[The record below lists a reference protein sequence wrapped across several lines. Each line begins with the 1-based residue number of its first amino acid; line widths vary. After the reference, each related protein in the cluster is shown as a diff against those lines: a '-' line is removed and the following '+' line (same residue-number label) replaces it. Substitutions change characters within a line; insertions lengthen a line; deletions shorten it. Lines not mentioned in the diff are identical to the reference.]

1 MSVQSFNFRARART
15 IEHLG
20 KGQIADCPTA
30 VSELWKNAY
39 DAYAR
44 DVALYTVD
52 SEYPCGALIDNGC
65 GMSPEQIVDN
75 WLIVGTESKSQK
87 KTLSEEERFGLDIR
101 KTQGE
106 KGIGRLSAAFLSN
119 VTFLVTK
126 KVTGSFTSLLV
137 DWRLFENP
145 YLSFEDIS
153 IPFLEFD
160 SIDEVQI
167 AFNLLKEELIK
178 NVDFRNE
185 KKDSE
190 SLKNR
195 AWKRFTRDELEA
207 NTSEEFVT
215 TQDRILNFCL
225 HSTLDNRIVKP
236 WKEILDK
243 VLEKDEGQHGTALF
257 LLDLRR
263 DLTLITNPEHLPND
277 NHELVAIHRDL
288 TDTLR
293 AFTNPYTSLQENN
306 ETEQELDSES
316 WDFKEEESNLF
327 SYSFFKIKKDGNI
340 KIFLNKSQVF
350 NSIDFHNL
358 EHKVIGEFDS
368 KGWFRGHVTA
378 FGQDKGNITI
388 PPNIN
393 INQKTGLGSFK
404 FQIGSFEF
412 NSDLSSLD
420 ADQIA
425 KFTEQGKKYGGL
437 LIFRDDL
444 RVLPYGRIDN
454 DFFEIEARRTIHAG
468 TFYFSN
474 RRTFGYIGITHENN
488 KELKDKSGREGF
500 IRNSAAIQLKI
511 LVSDLLITLAER
523 YFGSKAEERQEII
536 AQAKLQKQ
544 LRKDAQSQ
552 ARKASQKSFKDAL
565 KIQVPKLE
573 QALSEIIN
581 LKNEFD
587 KSQNITFDALINLN
601 ERLSK
606 LEILRSEIKTPT
618 KPPKLGMYEERYRE
632 YRDKYNEF
640 SIYMLE
646 QKTALNK
653 LESKLNTLAPQQSAK
668 KLFDRNQSIINS
680 KLNKYISSI
689 ENKINDLISTWKQ
702 EISIDRST
710 YYQNSIAIVE
720 KVDNASDL
728 ESALNNLDRI
738 YLELIETYTFKYDA
752 ILKSLEKLSEGI
764 NLDSAFSIS
773 EEERAEFE
781 EKMHSINAVA
791 QLGVSVE
798 ILSHELEEIDS
809 LVTRGLNSLPSEIKQ
824 HPGFTLAYNSHKAL
838 TSQIRFLSPLKI
850 SGYQPRQ
857 EITGR
862 KIISHINDFYG
873 DRFKKQRINFEV
885 SEQFLM
891 LRINDLPSRIYPVF
905 INLINNAMYWVSLVE
920 DRQIRI
926 DLINDLV
933 VIANSGPKVD
943 EEDIPKL
950 FELFYTKRANG
961 RGVGLYLCRENLA
974 VAHHKIW
981 YAEKDNDDPLLIK
994 EGANF
999 IIKFNG
1005 LEK

>member
-65 GMSPEQIVDN
+65 GMSAEQIVDN

-87 KTLSEEERFGLDIR
+87 KTLNEEERFGLNVR

-126 KVTGSFTSLLV
+126 KLNGSFTSLLV

-153 IPFLEFD
+153 IPFLKFD
-160 SIDEVQI
+160 SIDEVDI

-178 NVDFRNE
+178 NVDFREE

-190 SLKNR
+190 SFKNR
-195 AWKRFTRDELEA
+195 AWKRFTQDELEV
-207 NTSEEFVT
+207 NISKEFTT

-225 HSTLDNRIVKP
+225 NSTLDDRVIEP
-236 WKEILDK
+236 WKKILDK
-243 VLEKDEGQHGTALF
+243 VSEKDGGQHGTALF
-257 LLDLRR
+257 LLDLGR
-263 DLTLITNPEHLPND
+263 DLTLLTNTKDLSNEDPEII
-277 NHELVAIHRDL
+277 AINRDL
-288 TDTLR
+288 IDTLR
-293 AFTNPYTSLQENN
+293 AFTNPYLDVIENK
-306 ETEQELDSES
+306 ESEENLK
-316 WDFKEEESNLF
+316 FNKLNNNLF
-327 SYSFFKIKKDGNI
+327 SYQIFTIKKDGYI
-340 KIFLNKSQVF
+340 KPLLRQSEIF
-350 NSIDFHNL
+350 NSTEFKNL
-358 EHKVIGEFDS
+358 EHKVIGEFDN
-368 KGWFRGHVTA
+368 KGWFKGTVIA
-378 FGQDKGNITI
+378 FGKDKGEIRI
-388 PPNIN
+388 PPNIH
-393 INQKTGLGSFK
+393 INPRSGIGSFK
-404 FQIGSFEF
+404 FEIGSFEF
-412 NSDLSSLD
+412 DPDLSSLD
-420 ADQIA
+420 KSQIA
-425 KFTEQGKKYGGL
+425 KFNEQGKKYGGL

-474 RRTFGYIGITHENN
+474 RRTFGYIGITHDQN

-500 IRNSAAIQLKI
+500 IKNSAAIQLKV

-523 YFGSKAEERQEII
+523 YFGSKAEDRQEII
-536 AQAKLQKQ
+536 ALAKIQKE
-544 LRKDAQSQ
+544 LRKNAQTQ
-552 ARKASQKSFKDAL
+552 ARKSSQKSFRDAL
-565 KIQVPKLE
+565 KLQTPKLE
-573 QALSEIIN
+573 QALTEIIH
-581 LKNEFD
+581 LKNEFE
-587 KSQNITFDALINLN
+587 KSQSITLDALTELN

-606 LEILRSEIKTPT
+606 LETLRSEIKTPI
-618 KPPKLGMYEERYRE
+618 KPPKLGNYEERYRE

-640 SIYMLE
+640 SIYILE
-646 QKTALNK
+646 QKTAINK
-653 LESKLNTLAPQQSAK
+653 LESELNTIAPQQSAK
-668 KLFDRNQSIINS
+668 KLFDRNQGILNS
-680 KLNKYISSI
+680 KLGKYSSAIESKISNLLSI
-689 ENKINDLISTWKQ
+689 WKQ
-702 EISIDRST
+702 DISIDRST
-710 YYQNSIAIVE
+710 YYQHAISIIENVNDA
-720 KVDNASDL
+720 DDL
-728 ESALNNLDRI
+728 ENSLNNLDRI
-738 YLELIETYTFKYDA
+738 YLELVENYTFKYDA

-764 NLDSAFSIS
+764 NLDSAFSIA
-773 EEERAEFE
+773 EEERTNFE
-781 EKMHSINAVA
+781 EKMHNINAVA
-791 QLGVSVE
+791 QLGITVE

-809 LVTRGLNSLPSEIKQ
+809 LVTRGLNSLPSEIKK
-824 HPGFTLAYNSHKAL
+824 HPGYKLAFNSHKAL

-850 SGYQPRQ
+850 SGYQARQ
-857 EITGR
+857 EITG
-862 KIISHINDFYG
+862 KSIESHIIEFFEDSFI
-873 DRFKKQRINFEV
+873 RQRIDFEV
-885 SEQFLM
+885 SDTFRSLK
-891 LRINDLPSRIYPVF
+891 INDLPSRIYPVF
-905 INLINNAMYWVSLVE
+905 INIINNAMYWVSLVE
-920 DRQIRI
+920 KRQIKI
-926 DLINDLV
+926 DLVNNLV
-933 VIANSGPKVD
+933 IIANSGPKVD

-981 YAEKDNDDPLLIK
+981 YAEQHNDDPLIFE